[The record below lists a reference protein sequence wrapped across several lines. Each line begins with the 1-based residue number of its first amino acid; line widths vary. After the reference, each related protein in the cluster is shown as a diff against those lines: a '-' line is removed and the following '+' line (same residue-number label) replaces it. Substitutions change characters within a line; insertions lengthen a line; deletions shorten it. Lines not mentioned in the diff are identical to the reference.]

1 MTSKRHIDSE
11 TLRKYRG
18 CDEFDVGDFFEEFL
32 VVSGVKDDGI
42 IRNIFQ
48 FSLAPLLP
56 VFAIASALAFL
67 LTLGSYKKQVS
78 EKQFVDIL

>member
-1 MTSKRHIDSE
+1 MTALLE
-11 TLRKYRG
+11 TSFSFPLLH
-18 CDEFDVGDFFEEFL
+18 FFF
-32 VVSGVKDDGI
+32 
-42 IRNIFQ
+42 
-48 FSLAPLLP
+48 LP